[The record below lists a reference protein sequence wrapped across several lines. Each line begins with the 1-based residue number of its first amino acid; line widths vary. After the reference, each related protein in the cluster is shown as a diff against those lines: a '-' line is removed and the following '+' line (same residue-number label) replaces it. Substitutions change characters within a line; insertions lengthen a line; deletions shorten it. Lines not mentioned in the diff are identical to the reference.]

1 MAVRLRKWPS
11 VYENFAECWLA
22 VDAFGLSICAFWL
35 AVGVFRPSVYENGHP
50 FTKIFVNESG
60 RFAPLLLAKCHN
72 IAVYTI
78 QFTKFTKFTPF
89 FNRLRIAKTKTLFF

>member
-1 MAVRLRKWPS
+1 
-11 VYENFAECWLA
+11 
-22 VDAFGLSICAFWL
+22 
-35 AVGVFRPSVYENGHP
+35 
-50 FTKIFVNESG
+50 
-60 RFAPLLLAKCHN
+60 LLAKCHN